1 MTTRMAVFTLAQHA
15 WQSMHWV
22 DRIGDL
28 AVRLK
33 SHGAVIASAT
43 TLAARR
49 GLPIL
54 VAVAAGIAKHAEFQN
69 TRSPC
74 EGRA

>member
-1 MTTRMAVFTLAQHA
+1 MAVFTLAQHA

-28 AVRLK
+28 AIRLE

-43 TLAARR
+43 TLAAGR
-49 GLPIL
+49 GLPRTIE
-54 VAVAAGIAKHAEFQN
+54 KKPQRSRS
-69 TRSPC
+69 TRSFKTLV
-74 EGRA
+74 GDGL